1 MKDMR
6 KYLIL
11 LFIVNFLTSNSF
23 LAWNDPKSSG
33 KKSNKGS
40 SVVLRAANCT
50 PATGKKFLEFNNV
63 SALIETGGSMWQDR
77 SRNDAAYEVPKG
89 SGETVIYAGALWM
102 GGTDPNNQLRIA
114 ALTFRNG
121 NDFWAGP
128 LSVDGG
134 GSFDVNQGTLDWGF
148 ADISPE
154 VCMEYDNFY
163 ITERQEV
170 ELFNAWYECSNDPDC
185 DASLEYPDYQIP
197 SSILQW
203 PGNFN
208 IDLDYTQTYDFNL
221 APFYDRN
228 SDGVYNPAD
237 GDYPWYDL
245 TNQIDCRTSRRVTL
259 YGDFNMWWVFNDK
272 GNIHTETSGDPIGM
286 EIKAQAFAFATNDE
300 VNSMT
305 FYNYELINRSY
316 YTLNNTYFAVWVDSD
331 IGCSEDDYVGCDVQ
345 RGLSYQYNADAND
358 DGCQYAIQGYPPA
371 IGVDFFEGP
380 YQDNDGIDNPGPS
393 DTVSVD
399 AASAYNLNG
408 IPYKGLG
415 IGYGDGVIDNERFG
429 MKRFVYFDRTLN
441 STIYGD
447 PQTGVDFYNYML
459 GFWRDNTPFVYGG
472 TGNASD
478 ANATSILTNYCFPGD
493 SDPLNWGTVS
503 AGGGST
509 VPFDY
514 WSEQYPVGTGS
525 SPNPQGDRR
534 FVQAAGPFVLE
545 PGALNNITSG
555 VVYARAQSPDPFQS
569 VELVRKADDKA
580 QALFDNCFR
589 LLNGPDSPEMSIQEL
604 DKELILYLN
613 KTAQVE
619 SYSEIDP
626 NLLIYVTDIEDAKY
640 LFQGYQVYQVRDG
653 SVDPSMLNDPNQARM
668 IAQCDIND
676 GVGQITNYIFDEDLL
691 ASVPTEMVDGTDE
704 GIRHSFQVLNDAFAQ
719 GDVRLINHKKY
730 YFMVISYG
738 YNNYQTYDPS
748 NSALGG
754 QQLPFKAGRKTV
766 SGGAIT
772 SYVGIP
778 HITSPESGGTIQL
791 AEYGSGPQI
800 TRLEGRG
807 NGYNLVELT
816 PESELD
822 IVNNVYP
829 KRITYK
835 NGKGPVAVKIIDPLN
850 IQRGDYKLWVNP
862 QDTVDLDE
870 SYWMLV
876 RNFEG
881 ESDTIISG
889 QSIAVGNEQL
899 IPQWGLSVNIEYYDP
914 YDVSIGKNFPELLFS
929 TVEFA
934 DSSKQ
939 WLSGVPDQDG
949 SSPRNW
955 IRSGTSDEGQDYA
968 AYTSKCD
975 DPYIYN
981 DFIGV
986 DDAEVY
992 EKVID
997 GVWAPYR
1004 LVAAGDCDHQPVTA
1018 GGDWAD
1024 NAYEVPQVA
1033 PDDNAQMTLATTR
1046 DQSDLKYLPSVDI
1059 VFTSDKSK
1067 WTRCPVLETQDN
1079 PSLSWD
1085 QSGDVNQSMGN
1096 KYGNGTTVARV
1107 YKQYPK
1113 WQASVDK
1120 DGNLSTNP
1128 GGVSNPTVSNDPNDP
1143 NYICGYGMGWFPG
1156 YAIDVTTGERLNM
1169 AYGEDSWLGNHGGN
1183 DMMFNPSAAESLGF
1197 GGFGDYVGGG
1207 KHFIYVF
1214 RNSAK
1219 YSATDDAGSMEGYD
1233 AGAYFMEK
1241 FQKSSFRPDML
1252 KIWKSCAWVGYPIL
1266 NGEYA
1271 PEYYAE
1277 SPTDPSS
1284 FIATDVRVKLRVA
1297 SKYQH
1302 MNTKDGDNDGVRD
1315 NGTANPSNTNGSENS
1330 WNPLYEF
1337 STNDIAA
1344 IKNSDTAALEACD
1357 ILNVVPNP
1365 YYAYSNYEFDKLDN
1379 VVKIVN
1385 LPDICSINIY
1395 TVSGT
1400 LVRTYNK
1407 DSPVTSIDWDLK
1419 NYAGIPISSGVYLIH
1434 IKVPGVCEKVLKWFG
1449 VIRPPDLDTF

>member
-1 MKDMR
+1 MR
-6 KYLIL
+6 QYLIL
-11 LFIVNFLTSNSF
+11 LFISTVFVANPTY
-23 LAWNDPKSSG
+23 AWNDPNNSG
-33 KKSNKGS
+33 KKSNKNNS
-40 SVVLRAANCT
+40 LVSRAANCT

-134 GSFDVNQGTLDWGF
+134 GSFDITQGTLDWGF

-163 ITERQEV
+163 ITERQDI
-170 ELFNAWYECSNDPDC
+170 ELFNAWYECSNDPNC
-185 DASLEYPDYQIP
+185 DAGVEYPNYQVP
-197 SSILQW
+197 SSILEW

-208 IDLDYTQTYDFNL
+208 NDLDFNQSYDFNL

-228 SDGVYNPAD
+228 SDGIYNPVD

-245 TNQIDCRTSRRVTL
+245 SGQIDCRTSRRVTL

-272 GNIHTETSGDPIGM
+272 GNIHTETGADPIGM

-316 YTLNNTYFAVWVDSD
+316 YTLNNTYFAIWVDSD

-358 DGCQYAIQGYPPA
+358 DGCQYAIPGYTPA

-380 YQDNDGIDNPGPS
+380 YQDNDGVDNPLTS
-393 DTVSVD
+393 DVS
-399 AASAYNLNG
+399 SAKNLGG
-408 IPYKGLG
+408 IPYQGLG

-447 PQTGVDFYNYML
+447 PNTGVDFYNYML
-459 GFWRDNTPFVYGG
+459 GFWKDNTPFVYGG

-478 ANATSILTNYCFPGD
+478 ANATSLVTNYCFPGD

-514 WSEQYPVGTGS
+514 WSEQYPTGPGS
-525 SPNPQGDRR
+525 TPNPQGDRR

-545 PGALNNITSG
+545 PGALNNITTG

-589 LLNGPDSPEMSIQEL
+589 ILNGPDSPEISIQEL

-613 KTAQVE
+613 KTDKVE
-619 SYSEIDP
+619 SYEEVDP
-626 NLLIYVTDIEDAKY
+626 NILIYVTDVEEAKY
-640 LFQGYQVYQVRDG
+640 RFQGYQVYQVKDG
-653 SVDPSMLNDPNQARM
+653 SVDPSLLGDPNQARL
-668 IAQCDIND
+668 IAQCDVKD
-676 GVGQITNYIFDEDLL
+676 GVGQLVNFNFDEDLL
-691 ASVPTEMVDGTDE
+691 AAVPTSMVNGSDDG
-704 GIRHSFQVLNDAFAQ
+704 IQHSFQVLNDAFAQ

-730 YFMVISYG
+730 YFMVLSYG
-738 YNNYQTYDPS
+738 YNNYQAYDPS

-754 QQLPFKAGRKTV
+754 QQLPYKAGRKTV
-766 SGGAIT
+766 SGGSIT

-778 HITSPESGGTIQL
+778 HIPSSEAGGTIQL
-791 AEYGSGPQI
+791 AAYGSGPQI
-800 TRLEGRG
+800 TRVEGRG

-816 PESELD
+816 PESEAD
-822 IVNNVYP
+822 IVSNIYP
-829 KRITYK
+829 KRVTYK

-850 IQRGDYKLWVNP
+850 VQKGDYQLWVNP

-876 RNFEG
+876 RNYEDQ
-881 ESDTIISG
+881 SDTIISV
-889 QSIAVGNEQL
+889 QSITVGNEQL
-899 IPQWGLSVNIEYYDP
+899 IPQWGLSVNIEYYNP
-914 YDVSIGKNFPELLFS
+914 YDASIGKNFPELLFS
-929 TVEFA
+929 SVEFA

-939 WLSGVPDQDG
+939 WIAGVPDQDG

-955 IRSGTSDEGQDYA
+955 IRSGTSEESQDYA
-968 AYTSKCD
+968 AYTTKCD

-992 EKVID
+992 EKVIE

-1004 LVAAGDCDHQPVTA
+1004 LVAAGDCNHQPVTA

-1024 NAYEVPQVA
+1024 NAYETPQVA

-1046 DQSDLKYLPSVDI
+1046 DQSDLKYLSSIDVVI
-1059 VFTSDKSK
+1059 TADKSK

-1085 QSGDVNQSMGN
+1085 QSGEVNQSMGN
-1096 KYGNGTTVARV
+1096 KYGNGTSVARV

-1113 WQASVDK
+1113 WKPSVDK
-1120 DGNLSTNP
+1120 EGNPSTSP
-1128 GGVSNPTVSNDPNDP
+1128 GSVSNPTVSNDPNDP

-1156 YAIDVTTGERLNM
+1156 YAIDVTTGERLNI
-1169 AYGEDSWLGNHGGN
+1169 AFGEDSWLGNHGGN
-1183 DMMFNPSAAESLGF
+1183 DMMFNPSASEQLGF

-1219 YSATDDAGSMEGYD
+1219 YSATDDPGSMVGYD
-1233 AGAYFMEK
+1233 HGAFFMEK

-1266 NGEYA
+1266 NGDYNTQYLGVA
-1271 PEYYAE
+1271 
-1277 SPTDPSS
+1277 PTDPSS

-1297 SKYQH
+1297 SQYQY
-1302 MNTKDGDNDGVRD
+1302 MNTKDGNGDGIRD
-1315 NGTANPSNTNGSENS
+1315 NGTSNPSNTSASENS

-1337 STNDIAA
+1337 STDDIAVTT
-1344 IKNSDTAALEACD
+1344 NSDSAALEACE

-1385 LPDICSINIY
+1385 LPDVCTVKIY

-1400 LVRTYNK
+1400 LVRSYSK

-1419 NYAGIPISSGVYLIH
+1419 NFAGIPIASGVYLIH
-1434 IKVPGVCEKVLKWFG
+1434 INIPGVCEKVLKWFG
-1449 VIRPPDLDTF
+1449 VIRPPDLDSF

>member
-1 MKDMR
+1 MR

-11 LFIVNFLTSNSF
+11 LFVVNFLTSTSF
-23 LAWNDPKSSG
+23 LAWNDPTNSG
-33 KKSNKGS
+33 KKSTKGN
-40 SVVLRAANCT
+40 SVILRAANCT

-77 SRNDAAYEVPKG
+77 SRNDAAYECPKG

-114 ALTFRNG
+114 ALTFRSG

-163 ITERQEV
+163 ITERQDV
-170 ELFNAWYECSNDPDC
+170 ELFNAWYECSNDPNC
-185 DASLEYPDYQIP
+185 DVGVEYPDYQIP

-208 IDLDYTQTYDFNL
+208 IDLDYTQSYDFNL

-259 YGDFNMWWVFNDK
+259 YGDYNMWWVFNDK
-272 GNIHTETSGDPIGM
+272 GNIHTETGGDPIGM
-286 EIKAQAFAFATNDE
+286 EIRAQAFAFATNDE

-316 YTLNNTYFAVWVDSD
+316 YTLNNTYFSVWVDSD

-371 IGVDFFEGP
+371 VGVDFFEGP
-380 YQDNDGIDNPGPS
+380 YQDNDGIDNPLTS
-393 DTVSVD
+393 DVS
-399 AASAYNLNG
+399 SAKNLNG

-503 AGGGST
+503 AGGGSS
-509 VPFDY
+509 VPFDF
-514 WSEQYPVGTGS
+514 WSEQYPTGPGS
-525 SPNPQGDRR
+525 TPNPQGDRR
-534 FVQAAGPFVLE
+534 FVQAAGPFILE
-545 PGALNNITSG
+545 PGALNNITTG

-589 LLNGPDSPEMSIQEL
+589 ILNGPDSPEMSIQEL

-619 SYSEIDP
+619 SYEEVDPIILSYGYSE
-626 NLLIYVTDIEDAKY
+626 EEAKY
-640 LFQGYQVYQVRDG
+640 RFQGYQIYQVRDG
-653 SVDPSMLNDPNQARM
+653 SVDPSMLSDPNQARM

-676 GVGQITNYIFDEDLL
+676 GISQLINFNFDEDLL
-691 ASVPTEMVDGTDE
+691 APVPTEMVNGSDE
-704 GIRHSFQVLNDAFAQ
+704 GISHSFQVLNDAFAQ
-719 GDVRLINHKKY
+719 GDVRLVNHKKY

-738 YNNYQTYDPS
+738 YNNFKTYDPS
-748 NSALGG
+748 DPSALDG
-754 QQLPFKAGRKTV
+754 QQLPYKAGRKTV

-772 SYVGIP
+772 SYIGIP
-778 HITSPESGGTIQL
+778 HITTSESGGTIQL
-791 AEYGSGPQI
+791 AEYGSGPRI
-800 TRLEGRG
+800 TRIEGRG

-816 PESELD
+816 DSSEAD
-822 IVNNVYP
+822 IVNNIYP

-850 IQRGDYKLWVNP
+850 VQRGDYKLWVNP

-881 ESDTIISG
+881 ESDTIIST
-889 QSIAVGNEQL
+889 QSITVGNEQL

-955 IRSGTSDEGQDYA
+955 IRSGTAEEGQDYA

-981 DFIGV
+981 DFVGV

-992 EKVID
+992 EKVIE

-1024 NAYEVPQVA
+1024 NSYEVPQVA

-1059 VFTSDKSK
+1059 VFTDDKSK

-1085 QSGDVNQSMGN
+1085 QSGDINQQLGN

-1113 WQASVDK
+1113 WKASTDK
-1120 DGNLSTNP
+1120 EGRSYESSTNSP
-1128 GGVSNPTVSNDPNDP
+1128 NNPDTPSNDPNDP
-1143 NYICGYGMGWFPG
+1143 NYICSYGMGWFPG

-1169 AYGEDSWLGNHGGN
+1169 AFGEDSWLGNHGGN

-1197 GGFGDYVGGG
+1197 GGFGDYIGGG

-1219 YSATDDAGSMEGYD
+1219 YSATDDAGSMVGYD

-1315 NGTANPSNTNGSENS
+1315 NGTDKPSNTSGSENS

-1344 IKNSDTAALEACD
+1344 IKNSDVAALEACD

-1385 LPDICSINIY
+1385 LPDICSVNIY

>member
-1 MKDMR
+1 MR

-11 LFIVNFLTSNSF
+11 LFVVNFLTSTSF
-23 LAWNDPKSSG
+23 LAWNDPTNSG
-33 KKSNKGS
+33 KKSTKGN
-40 SVVLRAANCT
+40 SVILRAANCT

-77 SRNDAAYEVPKG
+77 SRNDAAYECPKG

-114 ALTFRNG
+114 ALTFRSG

-163 ITERQEV
+163 ITERQDV
-170 ELFNAWYECSNDPDC
+170 ELFNAWYECSNDPNC
-185 DASLEYPDYQIP
+185 DVSVEYPDYQIP

-208 IDLDYTQTYDFNL
+208 IDLDYTQSYDFNL

-259 YGDFNMWWVFNDK
+259 YGDYNMWWVFNDK

-286 EIKAQAFAFATNDE
+286 EIRAQAFAFATNDE

-305 FYNYELINRSY
+305 FYNYELINRSTQ
-316 YTLNNTYFAVWVDSD
+316 TLTNTYFGVYLDSD
-331 IGCSEDDYVGCDVQ
+331 VGCSFDDYVGCDVQ
-345 RGLSYQYNADAND
+345 RGLGYCYNGNAVDAI
-358 DGCQYAIQGYPPA
+358 GCGSWTTPIGANPPA

-380 YQDNDGIDNPGPS
+380 YQDNDGIDNPLTTSIPVALSQG
-393 DTVSVD
+393 
-399 AASAYNLNG
+399 G

-429 MKRFVYFDRTLN
+429 MKRFVYYDGQLPQN
-441 STIYGD
+441 SFGD
-447 PQTGVDFYNYML
+447 PQTAIQYYNYMRGL
-459 GFWRDNTPFVYGG
+459 WRDGTRFVYGAS
-472 TGNASD
+472 GNISSSGAL
-478 ANATSILTNYCFPGD
+478 ANVNTDYCFPGD
-493 SDPLNWGTVS
+493 SDPLHWATSGVVTN
-503 AGGGST
+503 
-509 VPFDY
+509 FE
-514 WSEQYPVGTGS
+514 WSEQFPAPGLS
-525 SPNPQGDRR
+525 SNVVGDRR
-534 FVQAAGPFVLE
+534 FVQAAGPFILE
-545 PGALNNITSG
+545 PGALNNITFG
-555 VVYARAQSPDPFQS
+555 VVYGRAFDGDPFSS
-569 VELVRKADDKA
+569 VNEVRKADDKA

-589 LLNGPDSPEMSIQEL
+589 ILNGPDSPEMSIQEL

-619 SYSEIDP
+619 SYEEVDPIILSYGYSE
-626 NLLIYVTDIEDAKY
+626 EEAKY
-640 LFQGYQVYQVRDG
+640 RFQGYQIYQVRDG
-653 SVDPSMLNDPNQARM
+653 SVDPSMLSDPNQARL

-676 GVGQITNYIFDEDLL
+676 GISQLINFNFDEDLL
-691 ASVPTEMVDGTDE
+691 APVPTEMVNGADE
-704 GIRHSFQVLNDAFAQ
+704 GISHSFQVLNDAFAQ
-719 GDVRLINHKKY
+719 GDVRLVNHKKY

-738 YNNYQTYDPS
+738 YNNFKTYDPS
-748 NSALGG
+748 DPSALDG
-754 QQLPFKAGRKTV
+754 QQLPYKAGRKTV

-772 SYVGIP
+772 SYIGIP
-778 HITSPESGGTIQL
+778 HITTSESGGTIQL
-791 AEYGSGPQI
+791 AEYGSGPRI
-800 TRLEGRG
+800 TRIEGRG

-816 PESELD
+816 DSSEAD
-822 IVNNVYP
+822 IVNNIYP

-850 IQRGDYKLWVNP
+850 VQRGDYKLWVNP

-881 ESDTIISG
+881 ESDTIIST
-889 QSIAVGNEQL
+889 QSITVGNEQL

-955 IRSGTSDEGQDYA
+955 IRSGTAEEGQDYA

-981 DFIGV
+981 DFVGV

-992 EKVID
+992 EKVIE

-1024 NAYEVPQVA
+1024 NSYEVPQVA

-1059 VFTSDKSK
+1059 VFTADKSK

-1113 WQASVDK
+1113 WKASVDK
-1120 DGNLSTNP
+1120 NGNPSTNT
-1128 GGVSNPTVSNDPNDP
+1128 GSVSNPTTSNDPNDP

-1197 GGFGDYVGGG
+1197 GGFGDYIGGG

-1219 YSATDDAGSMEGYD
+1219 YSATDDAGSMVGYD

-1315 NGTANPSNTNGSENS
+1315 NGTDKPSNTSGSENS

-1344 IKNSDTAALEACD
+1344 IKNSDVAALEACD

-1385 LPDICSINIY
+1385 LPDICSVNIY

>member
-1 MKDMR
+1 MR

-11 LFIVNFLTSNSF
+11 LFVVNFLTSTSF
-23 LAWNDPKSSG
+23 LAWNDPTNSG
-33 KKSNKGS
+33 KKSTKGN
-40 SVVLRAANCT
+40 SVILRAANCT

-77 SRNDAAYEVPKG
+77 SRNDAAYECPKG

-114 ALTFRNG
+114 ALTFRSG

-170 ELFNAWYECSNDPDC
+170 ELFNAWYECSNDPNC
-185 DASLEYPDYQIP
+185 DVGVEYPDYQIP

-208 IDLDYTQTYDFNL
+208 IDLDYTQSYDFNL

-259 YGDFNMWWVFNDK
+259 YGDYNMWWVFNDK

-316 YTLNNTYFAVWVDSD
+316 YTLNNTYFSVWVDSD

-371 IGVDFFEGP
+371 VGVDFFEGP
-380 YQDNDGIDNPGPS
+380 YQDNDGIDNPLTS
-393 DTVSVD
+393 DVS
-399 AASAYNLNG
+399 SAKNLKG

-503 AGGGST
+503 AGGGSS

-514 WSEQYPVGTGS
+514 WSEQYPTGVGS

-534 FVQAAGPFVLE
+534 FVQAAGPFILE
-545 PGALNNITSG
+545 PGALNNITTG

-589 LLNGPDSPEMSIQEL
+589 ILNGPDSPEMSIQEL

-619 SYSEIDP
+619 SYEEVDPIILSYGYSE
-626 NLLIYVTDIEDAKY
+626 EEAKY
-640 LFQGYQVYQVRDG
+640 RFQGYQIYQVRDG
-653 SVDPSMLNDPNQARM
+653 SVDPSMLSDPNQARL

-676 GVGQITNYIFDEDLL
+676 GISQIINFNFDEDLL
-691 ASVPTEMVDGTDE
+691 APVPTEMVNGADE
-704 GIRHSFQVLNDAFAQ
+704 GISHSFQVLNDAFAQ
-719 GDVRLINHKKY
+719 GDVRLVNHKKY

-738 YNNYQTYDPS
+738 YNNFKTYDPS
-748 NSALGG
+748 DPSALDG
-754 QQLPFKAGRKTV
+754 QQLPYKAGRKTV

-778 HITSPESGGTIQL
+778 HITTSESGGTIQL
-791 AEYGSGPQI
+791 AEYGSGPRI
-800 TRLEGRG
+800 TRVEGRG

-816 PESELD
+816 DSSEAD
-822 IVNNVYP
+822 IVNNIYP

-850 IQRGDYKLWVNP
+850 VQRGDYKLWVNP
-862 QDTVDLDE
+862 EDTVDLDE

-881 ESDTIISG
+881 ESDTIIST
-889 QSIAVGNEQL
+889 QSITVGNEQL

-955 IRSGTSDEGQDYA
+955 IRSGTAEEGQDYA

-981 DFIGV
+981 DFVGV

-992 EKVID
+992 EKVIE

-1024 NAYEVPQVA
+1024 NSYEVPQVA

-1059 VFTSDKSK
+1059 VFTADKSK

-1113 WQASVDK
+1113 WKASVDK
-1120 DGNLSTNP
+1120 DGNPSTNT
-1128 GGVSNPTVSNDPNDP
+1128 GSVSNPTTSNDPNDP

-1169 AYGEDSWLGNHGGN
+1169 AFGEDSWLGNHGGN

-1197 GGFGDYVGGG
+1197 GGFGDYIGGG

-1219 YSATDDAGSMEGYD
+1219 YSATDDAGSMVGYD

-1315 NGTANPSNTNGSENS
+1315 NGTDKPSNTSGSENS

-1344 IKNSDTAALEACD
+1344 IKNSDVAALEACE

-1385 LPDICSINIY
+1385 LPDICSVNIY

>member
-1 MKDMR
+1 MR

-11 LFIVNFLTSNSF
+11 LFVVNFLTSTSF
-23 LAWNDPKSSG
+23 LAWNDPTNSG
-33 KKSNKGS
+33 KKSTKGN
-40 SVVLRAANCT
+40 SVILRAANCT

-77 SRNDAAYEVPKG
+77 SRNDAAYECPKG

-114 ALTFRNG
+114 ALTFRSG

-170 ELFNAWYECSNDPDC
+170 ELFNAWYECSNDPNC
-185 DASLEYPDYQIP
+185 DVSVEYPDYQIP

-208 IDLDYTQTYDFNL
+208 IDLDYTQSYDFNL

-259 YGDFNMWWVFNDK
+259 YGDYNMWWVFNDK

-316 YTLNNTYFAVWVDSD
+316 YTLNNTYFSVWVDSD
-331 IGCSEDDYVGCDVQ
+331 IGCSEDDYVGCDVE

-371 IGVDFFEGP
+371 VGVDFFEGP
-380 YQDNDGIDNPGPS
+380 YQDNDGIDNPLTS
-393 DTVSVD
+393 DVS
-399 AASAYNLNG
+399 SAKNLKG

-503 AGGGST
+503 AGGGSS

-514 WSEQYPVGTGS
+514 WSEQYPTGLGS

-534 FVQAAGPFVLE
+534 FVQAAGPFILE
-545 PGALNNITSG
+545 PGALNNITTG

-589 LLNGPDSPEMSIQEL
+589 ILNGPDSPEMSIQEL

-619 SYSEIDP
+619 SYEEVDPIILSYGYSE
-626 NLLIYVTDIEDAKY
+626 EEAKY
-640 LFQGYQVYQVRDG
+640 RFQGYQIYQVRDG
-653 SVDPSMLNDPNQARM
+653 SVDPSMLSDPNQARL

-676 GVGQITNYIFDEDLL
+676 GISQIINFNFDEDLL
-691 ASVPTEMVDGTDE
+691 APVPTEMVNGSDE
-704 GIRHSFQVLNDAFAQ
+704 GISHSFQVLNDAFAQ
-719 GDVRLINHKKY
+719 GDVRLVNHKKY

-738 YNNYQTYDPS
+738 YNNFKTYDPS
-748 NSALGG
+748 DPSALDG
-754 QQLPFKAGRKTV
+754 QQLPYKAGRKTV

-778 HITSPESGGTIQL
+778 HITTSESGGTIQL
-791 AEYGSGPQI
+791 AEYGSGPRI
-800 TRLEGRG
+800 TRVEGRG

-816 PESELD
+816 DSSEAD
-822 IVNNVYP
+822 IVNNIYP

-850 IQRGDYKLWVNP
+850 VQRGDYKLWVNP
-862 QDTVDLDE
+862 EDTVDLDE

-881 ESDTIISG
+881 ESDTIIST
-889 QSIAVGNEQL
+889 QSITVGNEQL

-955 IRSGTSDEGQDYA
+955 IRSGTAEEGQDYA

-981 DFIGV
+981 DFVGV

-992 EKVID
+992 EKVIE

-1024 NAYEVPQVA
+1024 NSYEVPQVA

-1059 VFTSDKSK
+1059 VFTADKSK

-1113 WQASVDK
+1113 WKASVDK
-1120 DGNLSTNP
+1120 DGNPSTNT
-1128 GGVSNPTVSNDPNDP
+1128 GSVSNPTTSNDPNDP

-1197 GGFGDYVGGG
+1197 GGFGDYIGGG

-1219 YSATDDAGSMEGYD
+1219 YSATDDAGSMVGYD

-1315 NGTANPSNTNGSENS
+1315 NGTDKPSNTSGSENS

-1344 IKNSDTAALEACD
+1344 IKNSDVAALEACE

-1385 LPDICSINIY
+1385 LPDICSVNIY

>member
-1 MKDMR
+1 MR

-11 LFIVNFLTSNSF
+11 LFVVNFLTSTSF
-23 LAWNDPKSSG
+23 LAWNDPTNSG
-33 KKSNKGS
+33 KKSTKGN
-40 SVVLRAANCT
+40 SVILRAANCT

-77 SRNDAAYEVPKG
+77 SRNDAAYECPKG

-114 ALTFRNG
+114 ALTFRSG

-163 ITERQEV
+163 ITERQDV
-170 ELFNAWYECSNDPDC
+170 ELFNAWYECSNDPNC
-185 DASLEYPDYQIP
+185 DVSVEYPDYQIP

-208 IDLDYTQTYDFNL
+208 IDLDYTQSYDFNL

-259 YGDFNMWWVFNDK
+259 YGDYNMWWVFNDK
-272 GNIHTETSGDPIGM
+272 GNIHTETGGDPIGM
-286 EIKAQAFAFATNDE
+286 EIRAQAFAFATNDE

-305 FYNYELINRSY
+305 FYNYELINRSTQ
-316 YTLNNTYFAVWVDSD
+316 TLTNTYFGVYLDSD
-331 IGCSEDDYVGCDVQ
+331 VGCSFDDYVGCDVQ
-345 RGLSYQYNADAND
+345 RGLGYCYNGNAVDAI
-358 DGCQYAIQGYPPA
+358 GCGSWTTPIGANPPA

-380 YQDNDGIDNPGPS
+380 YQDNDGIDNPLTTSIPVALSQG
-393 DTVSVD
+393 
-399 AASAYNLNG
+399 G

-503 AGGGST
+503 AGGGSS
-509 VPFDY
+509 VPFDF
-514 WSEQYPVGTGS
+514 WSEQYPTGPGS
-525 SPNPQGDRR
+525 TPNPQGDRR
-534 FVQAAGPFVLE
+534 FVQAAGPFILE
-545 PGALNNITSG
+545 PGALNNITTG

-589 LLNGPDSPEMSIQEL
+589 ILNGPDSPEMSIQEL

-619 SYSEIDP
+619 SYEEVDPIILSYGYSE
-626 NLLIYVTDIEDAKY
+626 EEAKY
-640 LFQGYQVYQVRDG
+640 RFQGYQIYQVRDG
-653 SVDPSMLNDPNQARM
+653 SVDPSMLSDPNQARM

-676 GVGQITNYIFDEDLL
+676 GISQLINFNFDEDLL
-691 ASVPTEMVDGTDE
+691 APVPTEMVNGSDE
-704 GIRHSFQVLNDAFAQ
+704 GISHSFQVLNDAFAQ
-719 GDVRLINHKKY
+719 GDVRLVNHKKY

-738 YNNYQTYDPS
+738 YNNFKTYDPS
-748 NSALGG
+748 DPSALDG
-754 QQLPFKAGRKTV
+754 QQLPYKSGRKTV

-772 SYVGIP
+772 SYIGIP
-778 HITSPESGGTIQL
+778 HITTSESGGTIQL
-791 AEYGSGPQI
+791 AEYGSGPRI
-800 TRLEGRG
+800 TRIEGRG

-816 PESELD
+816 DSSEAD
-822 IVNNVYP
+822 IVNNIYP

-850 IQRGDYKLWVNP
+850 VQRGDYKLWVNP

-881 ESDTIISG
+881 ESDTIIST
-889 QSIAVGNEQL
+889 QSITVGNEQL

-955 IRSGTSDEGQDYA
+955 IRSGTAEEGQDYA

-981 DFIGV
+981 DFVGV

-992 EKVID
+992 EKVIE

-1024 NAYEVPQVA
+1024 NSYEVPQVA

-1059 VFTSDKSK
+1059 VFTADKSK

-1113 WQASVDK
+1113 WKASVDK
-1120 DGNLSTNP
+1120 DGNPSTNT
-1128 GGVSNPTVSNDPNDP
+1128 GSVSNPTTSNDPNDP
-1143 NYICGYGMGWFPG
+1143 NYICSYGMGWFPG

-1169 AYGEDSWLGNHGGN
+1169 AFGEDSWLGNHGGN

-1197 GGFGDYVGGG
+1197 GGFGDYIGGG

-1219 YSATDDAGSMEGYD
+1219 YSATDDAGSMVGYD

-1315 NGTANPSNTNGSENS
+1315 NGTDKPSNTSGSENS

-1344 IKNSDTAALEACD
+1344 IKNSDVAALEACD

-1385 LPDICSINIY
+1385 LPDICSVNIY

>member
-1 MKDMR
+1 MR

-11 LFIVNFLTSNSF
+11 LFVVNFLSSNAI
-23 LAWNDPKSSG
+23 LAWNDPTNSGSKS
-33 KKSNKGS
+33 KKNNSLT
-40 SVVLRAANCT
+40 LRAANCT

-89 SGETVIYAGALWM
+89 SNETVIYAGALWM

-114 ALTFRNG
+114 ALTFRSG

-163 ITERQEV
+163 ITERQEI
-170 ELFNAWYECSNDPDC
+170 ELFNAWYECSNDPNC
-185 DASLEYPDYQIP
+185 DASIEYPDYSTP

-208 IDLDYTQTYDFNL
+208 VDLDYTQSYDFNL

-228 SDGVYNPAD
+228 SDGIYNPAD

-259 YGDFNMWWVFNDK
+259 YGDYNMWWVFNDK

-331 IGCSEDDYVGCDVQ
+331 IGCSEDDYVGCDVE

-371 IGVDFFEGP
+371 VGVDFFEGP
-380 YQDNDGIDNPGPS
+380 YQDNDGLDNPLTT
-393 DTVSVD
+393 DVS
-399 AASAYNLNG
+399 SAKNLNG

-478 ANATSILTNYCFPGD
+478 ANATSILTNYCFPGN

-503 AGGGST
+503 AGGGSS
-509 VPFDY
+509 VPFDF
-514 WSEQYPVGTGS
+514 WSEQYPTGPGS
-525 SPNPQGDRR
+525 TPNPQGDRR

-545 PGALNNITSG
+545 PGALNNITTG

-589 LLNGPDSPEMSIQEL
+589 ILNGPDSPEMSIQEL

-613 KTAQVE
+613 KTSQVE
-619 SYSEIDP
+619 SYEEVDPIILSYGYSE
-626 NLLIYVTDIEDAKY
+626 EEAKY
-640 LFQGYQVYQVRDG
+640 RFQGYQIYQVRDG
-653 SVDPSMLNDPNQARM
+653 SVDPSMLTDPNQARL
-668 IAQCDIND
+668 IAQCDVKD
-676 GVGQITNYIFDEDLL
+676 GVSQIINFNFDEDLL
-691 ASVPTEMVDGTDE
+691 APVPTLMVNGSDE
-704 GIRHSFQVLNDAFAQ
+704 GISHSFQVLNDAFAQ

-738 YNNYQTYDPS
+738 YNNFKTYDPS
-748 NSALGG
+748 DPSALDG
-754 QQLPFKAGRKTV
+754 QQLPYKAGRKTV

-800 TRLEGRG
+800 TRVEGRG

-816 PESELD
+816 DESEED

-829 KRITYK
+829 SRVTYK

-850 IQRGDYKLWVNP
+850 VKQGDYKLWINP
-862 QDTVDLDE
+862 EDTVDLDE
-870 SYWMLV
+870 AYWMLV
-876 RNFEG
+876 RNYEG
-881 ESDTIISG
+881 ESDTIISS
-889 QSIAVGNEQL
+889 QSITVGNEQL

-914 YDVSIGKNFPELLFS
+914 YDASIGKNFPELLFS

-955 IRSGTSDEGQDYA
+955 IRSGTAEESQDYA
-968 AYTSKCD
+968 SYGSKCD

-981 DFIGV
+981 DFVGV

-992 EKVID
+992 EKVIE

-1004 LVAAGDCDHQPVTA
+1004 LVAAGDCAHQPVTA

-1024 NAYEVPQVA
+1024 NSYEVPQVA

-1046 DQSDLKYLPSVDI
+1046 DQSDLKYLPSVDVVI
-1059 VFTSDKSK
+1059 TSDKSK

-1085 QSGDVNQSMGN
+1085 QSGDINQQLGN

-1113 WQASVDK
+1113 WKASIDK
-1120 DGNLSTNP
+1120 EGRPYESATNSP
-1128 GGVSNPTVSNDPNDP
+1128 NNPDTPSNDPNDA
-1143 NYICGYGMGWFPG
+1143 NYICSYGMGWFPG

-1169 AYGEDSWLGNHGGN
+1169 AFGEDSWLGNHGGN
-1183 DMMFNPSAAESLGF
+1183 DMMFNPSASESLGF
-1197 GGFGDYVGGG
+1197 GDYIGGG

-1219 YSATDDAGSMEGYD
+1219 YSATDDAGSMVGYD
-1233 AGAYFMEK
+1233 GGAYFMEK
-1241 FQKSSFRPDML
+1241 FQKTSFRPDML

-1271 PEYYAE
+1271 PEYYLE

-1284 FIATDVRVKLRVA
+1284 FIATEVRVKLRVA

-1302 MNTKDGDNDGVRD
+1302 MNTYDSDGDGVRD
-1315 NGTANPSNTNGSENS
+1315 NGIDKPNSNKGESENS

-1344 IKNSDTAALEACD
+1344 IKNSDTAALSACD

-1365 YYAYSNYEFDKLDN
+1365 YYAYSNYEFDKLEN

-1385 LPDICSINIY
+1385 LPDICTVNIY

-1400 LVRTYNK
+1400 LVRSYNK

-1434 IKVPGVCEKVLKWFG
+1434 IKVPDVCEKVLKWFG

>member
-1 MKDMR
+1 MR

-640 LFQGYQVYQVRDG
+640 LFQGYQIYQVRDG

-778 HITSPESGGTIQL
+778 HITSPESGGTVQL

-1365 YYAYSNYEFDKLDN
+1365 YYAYSNYEFNKLDN

-1449 VIRPPDLDTF
+1449 VIRPPDLDSF

>member
-1 MKDMR
+1 MR

-114 ALTFRNG
+114 ALTFRSG

-754 QQLPFKAGRKTV
+754 QQLPYYSGRKTV

>member
-1 MKDMR
+1 
-6 KYLIL
+6 
-11 LFIVNFLTSNSF
+11 
-23 LAWNDPKSSG
+23 
-33 KKSNKGS
+33 
-40 SVVLRAANCT
+40 
-50 PATGKKFLEFNNV
+50 
-63 SALIETGGSMWQDR
+63 
-77 SRNDAAYEVPKG
+77 
-89 SGETVIYAGALWM
+89 M
-102 GGTDPNNQLRIA
+102 GGTYTNKQMRIA
-114 ALTFRNG
+114 ELTFRNG

-640 LFQGYQVYQVRDG
+640 LFQGYQIYQVRDG

-1400 LVRTYNK
+1400 LVRMYNK

>member
-1 MKDMR
+1 MR

-11 LFIVNFLTSNSF
+11 LFVVNFLSSNAI
-23 LAWNDPKSSG
+23 LAWNDPTNSGSKS
-33 KKSNKGS
+33 KKNN
-40 SVVLRAANCT
+40 SVTLRAANCT

-89 SGETVIYAGALWM
+89 SNETVIYAGALWM

-114 ALTFRNG
+114 ALTFRSG

-163 ITERQEV
+163 ITERQEI
-170 ELFNAWYECSNDPDC
+170 ELFNAWYECSNDPNC
-185 DASLEYPDYQIP
+185 DASIEYPDYSTP

-208 IDLDYTQTYDFNL
+208 LDLDYTQSYDFNL

-228 SDGVYNPAD
+228 SDGIYNPAD

-259 YGDFNMWWVFNDK
+259 YGDYNMWWVFNDK
-272 GNIHTETSGDPIGM
+272 GNIHTETGGDPIGM
-286 EIKAQAFAFATNDE
+286 EIRAQAFAFATNDE

-305 FYNYELINRSY
+305 FYNYELINRSTQ
-316 YTLNNTYFAVWVDSD
+316 TLTNTYFGVYLDSD
-331 IGCSEDDYVGCDVQ
+331 IGCSFDDYVGCDVQ
-345 RGLSYQYNADAND
+345 RGLGYCYNGNAIDAI
-358 DGCQYAIQGYPPA
+358 GCGSWTTPIGENPPA

-380 YQDNDGIDNPGPS
+380 YQDNDGIDNPLTTNIPLALSQG
-393 DTVSVD
+393 
-399 AASAYNLNG
+399 G

-429 MKRFVYFDRTLN
+429 MRRFVYYDGQLPQN
-441 STIYGD
+441 SFGD
-447 PQTGVDFYNYML
+447 PQTAIQYYNYMRGL
-459 GFWRDNTPFVYGG
+459 WRDGTRFVYGAS
-472 TGNASD
+472 GNVSSSGSL
-478 ANATSILTNYCFPGD
+478 ANVFTDYCFPGD
-493 SDPLNWGTVS
+493 SDPYHWGTSGVV
-503 AGGGST
+503 T
-509 VPFDY
+509 NFE
-514 WSEQYPVGTGS
+514 WSEQHPAPGLS
-525 SPNPQGDRR
+525 SNVVGDRR
-534 FVQAAGPFVLE
+534 FVQSAGPFILE
-545 PGALNNITSG
+545 PGALNNITFG
-555 VVYARAQSPDPFQS
+555 VVYGRAFDGDPFSS
-569 VELVRKADDKA
+569 VIEVRKADDKA

-589 LLNGPDSPEMSIQEL
+589 ILNGPDSTEMSIQEL

-613 KTAQVE
+613 KTSQVE
-619 SYSEIDP
+619 SYEEVDPIILSYGYSE
-626 NLLIYVTDIEDAKY
+626 EEAKY
-640 LFQGYQVYQVRDG
+640 RFQGYQIYQVRDG
-653 SVDPSMLNDPNQARM
+653 SVDPSMLTDPNQARL
-668 IAQCDIND
+668 IAQCDVKD
-676 GVGQITNYIFDEDLL
+676 GVSQIINFNFDKDLL
-691 ASVPTEMVDGTDE
+691 APVPTLMVNGSDE
-704 GIRHSFQVLNDAFAQ
+704 GISHSFQVLNDAFAQ

-738 YNNYQTYDPS
+738 YNNFKTYDPS
-748 NSALGG
+748 DPSALDG
-754 QQLPFKAGRKTV
+754 QQLPYKAGRKTV

-800 TRLEGRG
+800 TRVEGRG

-816 PESELD
+816 DKSEED

-829 KRITYK
+829 SRVTYK

-850 IQRGDYKLWVNP
+850 VKQGDYKLWINP
-862 QDTVDLDE
+862 EDTVDLDE
-870 SYWMLV
+870 AYWMLV
-876 RNFEG
+876 RNYEG
-881 ESDTIISG
+881 ESDTIISS
-889 QSIAVGNEQL
+889 QSITVGNEQL

-955 IRSGTSDEGQDYA
+955 IRSGTAEESQDYA
-968 AYTSKCD
+968 SYGSKCD

-981 DFIGV
+981 DFVGV

-992 EKVID
+992 EKVIE

-1004 LVAAGDCDHQPVTA
+1004 LVAAGDCAHQPVTA

-1024 NAYEVPQVA
+1024 NSYEVPQVA

-1046 DQSDLKYLPSVDI
+1046 DQSDLKYLPSVDVVI
-1059 VFTSDKSK
+1059 TSDKSK

-1085 QSGDVNQSMGN
+1085 QSGDINQQLGN

-1113 WQASVDK
+1113 WKASIDK
-1120 DGNLSTNP
+1120 EGRPYESATNSP
-1128 GGVSNPTVSNDPNDP
+1128 NNPDTPSNDPNDA
-1143 NYICGYGMGWFPG
+1143 NYICSYGMGWFPG

-1169 AYGEDSWLGNHGGN
+1169 AFGEDSWLGNHGGN
-1183 DMMFNPSAAESLGF
+1183 DMMFNPSASESLGF
-1197 GGFGDYVGGG
+1197 GDYIGGG

-1219 YSATDDAGSMEGYD
+1219 YSATDDAGSMVGYD
-1233 AGAYFMEK
+1233 GGAYFMEK
-1241 FQKSSFRPDML
+1241 FQKTSFRPDML

-1271 PEYYAE
+1271 PEYYLE

-1284 FIATDVRVKLRVA
+1284 FIATEVRVKLRVA

-1302 MNTKDGDNDGVRD
+1302 MNTYDSDGDGVRD
-1315 NGTANPSNTNGSENS
+1315 NGIDKPNSNKGESENS

-1344 IKNSDTAALEACD
+1344 IKNSDTAALSACD

-1365 YYAYSNYEFDKLDN
+1365 YYAYSNYEFDKLEN

-1385 LPDICSINIY
+1385 LPDICTVNIY

-1400 LVRTYNK
+1400 LVRSYNK

-1434 IKVPGVCEKVLKWFG
+1434 IKVPDVCEKVLKWFG